1 VAARVSRTP
10 SYIAGFV
17 TIGARQGRPP
27 PSLMQFVPPPTMGGM
42 AQPHVK
48 ICGVTSV
55 EDAQLAVA
63 EGAWAVGMIFYEGS
77 PRACDPAVAAEICAV
92 LKRQAET
99 VGVFVN
105 RPLDEVAGLADGIG
119 FTALQLHGD
128 EGPTYCDE
136 VYRRTGAKIIKAA
149 RVGAKADIQAIDAFR
164 RVDFH
169 LLDTRVEGV
178 PGGTGETFD
187 WSLTRERR
195 SRVPL
200 ILSGGLTPDNVGGA
214 IEAVRPWGVDVAS
227 GVEAEPGVKDPEKL
241 RAFFAAARPVPEA
254 VPSAEPATS

>member
-1 VAARVSRTP
+1 
-10 SYIAGFV
+10 
-17 TIGARQGRPP
+17 
-27 PSLMQFVPPPTMGGM
+27 MGPMG
-42 AQPHVK
+42 PRVK

-55 EDAQLAVA
+55 DDARLAVA
-63 EGAWAVGMIFYEGS
+63 EGAWAVGMIFHEPS
-77 PRACDPAVAAEICAV
+77 PRACEPAVAAEICAV
-92 LKRQAET
+92 LKRHAET

-128 EGPTYCDE
+128 EGPSYCDE
-136 VYRRTGAKIIKAA
+136 LYRRTGAKIIKAA

-169 LLDTRVEGV
+169 LLDTRVAGMA
-178 PGGTGETFD
+178 GGTGETFD
-187 WSLTRERR
+187 WALTRERR

-200 ILSGGLTPDNVGGA
+200 ILSGGLTPDNVAGA

-227 GVEAEPGVKDPEKL
+227 GVEARPGVKDPKKL
-241 RAFFAAARPVPEA
+241 HAFFAAARTEEPEL
-254 VPSAEPATS
+254 EPAPHHEAAA